1 MTRLEAAA
9 ADFANAYRAWAVK
22 TAQTFNIEAAV
33 AYATMDVLNMAKGAH
48 QAEVVEMEA
57 EDLWKTVRA

>member
-22 TAQTFNIEAAV
+22 SAQTFNIEVAT
-33 AYATMDVLNMAKGAH
+33 AYATKDVLNMARG
-48 QAEVVEMEA
+48 QADVVEMEA
-57 EDLWKTVRA
+57 EDMWKAVRA